1 MGGFMPSPNEKL
13 AESLDVL
20 EALQQGNR
28 RVFRSDDLS
37 RVHRERLVENG
48 FLQEVMKGWLIS
60 SSPDARA
67 GESTPW
73 HASFWEFCARYCD
86 ERFGEQWHLS
96 PEQSIFLHG
105 ERTVIPDQLVVHSP
119 KATNNDIKLLFGTT
133 LYDLKVAEMPVTA
146 ALTVRDGLRLFSPA
160 AALVRVPESFFQLY
174 PIETQVVM
182 ASLADASD
190 LLRLL
195 LNGGHSAKAGYLAK
209 AFRQTWRGD
218 FADEI
223 LGAMKGAGY
232 DVRESSPFEAGHIF
246 RSLRRPAAPIVGR
259 IEMLWESMRGKVLA
273 VFPKAPGL
281 PTDNE
286 AYLRYVSEIYRTDA
300 YHSLSI
306 EGYSVTHALVERVRQ
321 GGWDP
326 EHDPGDRRNRD
337 ALAARGYWQAF
348 QLVKKEVEKVIAG
361 ENPAALARAVHNDW
375 YRELFQP
382 SVTAGLI
389 EAGSLAGYRNI
400 PVYLR
405 GSRYVPPRW
414 EAVRDAMPAF
424 FDLLEKEP
432 EPSVRAVLGHWL
444 FGYIH
449 PYPDGNGRMAR
460 FLMNIMLASGGYPW
474 TVIRIRDRKSYLSAL
489 DRASIEMDIHPFTTF
504 IVRRVQWHLERHDL
518 TFPAPK
524 ESFVFERD
532 IVFFY
537 AQDGEACVRCAISRE
552 ALDDHFQA
560 DGKDKLEVFRTN
572 RQDIEQEVRRK
583 YIAGDTE
590 VDGSILIHSDDLP

>member
-1 MGGFMPSPNEKL
+1 MPSPNEKL

-20 EALQQGNR
+20 ETLQQGNR

-60 SSPDARA
+60 SSPDSQA

-86 ERFGEQWHLS
+86 ERFGKQWHLS
-96 PEQSIFLHG
+96 PEQSVFLHG

-119 KATNNDIKLLFGTT
+119 KATNNDINLLFGTT
-133 LYDLKVAEMPVTA
+133 LYDLKVAEMPVGA

-209 AFRQTWRGD
+209 AFRQTGRGD

-223 LGAMKGAGY
+223 VRAMKGAGY

-246 RSLRRPAAPIVGR
+246 GKARRPAAAIVGR
-259 IEMLWESMRGKVLA
+259 IEMLWESMRGKVIA

-286 AYLRYVSEIYRTDA
+286 AYLRYVNEIYRTDA

-321 GGWDP
+321 GSWDP
-326 EHDPGDRRNRD
+326 GHDAGDRRNRD

-361 ENPAALARAVHNDW
+361 ENPAALARTVHNDW

-414 EAVRDAMPAF
+414 EAVRDAMPTL

-552 ALDDHFQA
+552 ALDDHFHG
-560 DGKDKLEVFRTN
+560 DGKDKLEVFRAN
-572 RQDIEQEVRRK
+572 RQLIEQEVRRK

>member
-1 MGGFMPSPNEKL
+1 
-13 AESLDVL
+13 
-20 EALQQGNR
+20 
-28 RVFRSDDLS
+28 
-37 RVHRERLVENG
+37 
-48 FLQEVMKGWLIS
+48 
-60 SSPDARA
+60 
-67 GESTPW
+67 
-73 HASFWEFCARYCD
+73 
-86 ERFGEQWHLS
+86 
-96 PEQSIFLHG
+96 
-105 ERTVIPDQLVVHSP
+105 
-119 KATNNDIKLLFGTT
+119 
-133 LYDLKVAEMPVTA
+133 
-146 ALTVRDGLRLFSPA
+146 
-160 AALVRVPESFFQLY
+160 
-174 PIETQVVM
+174 
-182 ASLADASD
+182 
-190 LLRLL
+190 
-195 LNGGHSAKAGYLAK
+195 
-209 AFRQTWRGD
+209 
-218 FADEI
+218 
-223 LGAMKGAGY
+223 
-232 DVRESSPFEAGHIF
+232 
-246 RSLRRPAAPIVGR
+246 
-259 IEMLWESMRGKVLA
+259 MLWESMRGKVIA
-273 VFPKAPGL
+273 VFPKPPGL
-281 PTDNE
+281 PANNE
-286 AYLRYVSEIYRTDA
+286 EYLRYVNEIYRTDA

-306 EGYSVTHALVERVRQ
+306 EGYSVTPALVEKVRQ

-326 EHDPGDRRNRD
+326 EHDAGDRRNRD

-348 QLVKKEVEKVIAG
+348 QLVKKEVERVIAG

-389 EAGSLAGYRNI
+389 EAGSLAGYRNM

-518 TFPAPK
+518 TFPEPK

-537 AQDGEACVRCAISRE
+537 AQDGEACVRCAITRE
-552 ALDDHFQA
+552 ALDDHFPG
-560 DGKDKLEVFRTN
+560 DGKDKLEVFRAN
-572 RQDIEQEVRRK
+572 RQAIEQEVRRK

-590 VDGSILIHSDDLP
+590 VDGSILNRSDDLP